1 MKLEWKLL
9 SEAPK
14 VDRQLLLTKI
24 ISLSTNKVTI
34 IYWSEMINGWIDYHS
49 NSKMII
55 GDERNYIY
63 IELILPG
70 QCPYLFYPES
80 NKSIDFMNFTYQIV
94 EHIDNYTVPQ
104 YGDGPNDESASYTLD
119 FIRDQ
124 IKKYLA
130 RYTSGVR
137 GPKEQLR
144 DDLKI
149 AHYAQMGWKIRSK
162 EYNKK

>member
-14 VDRQLLLTKI
+14 VDRQLLLSR
-24 ISLSTNKVTI
+24 ISPSPTNKVSI
-34 IYWSEMINGWIDYHS
+34 IYWSEMINSWIDYHS
-49 NSKMII
+49 SSKMLI
-55 GDERNYIY
+55 GEESNYIY
-63 IELILPG
+63 IELITPE
-70 QCPYLFYPES
+70 QCPYIFYPES
-80 NKSIDFMNFTYQIV
+80 NKSIDFMDFTDQMV

-104 YGDGPNDESASYTLD
+104 YGDGPNDESANYSLD

-162 EYNKK
+162 EHNKK